1 MKIALIQAPLVWE
14 DIDANLRYFESKIEQ
29 LEVDTD
35 LVVLPE
41 MFTSGF
47 TMNPERAFEVM
58 DGYAVSWMQKMCMQK
73 SIALTGS
80 MIIKEKGNYYNRMF
94 FVFPNGTYQTYD
106 KRHLF
111 SLAGEE
117 KKYKAGSQ
125 RLVVTYKDWKICPL
139 VCYDLRFPVFAR
151 NQDEAYDLLIYV
163 ANWPDQRIYA
173 WDSLFKARAIENM
186 AYAVGVNRVGTD
198 SGNNVYS
205 GHSQVLDYMG
215 VYIVP
220 PHNGEA
226 VLYAKL
232 EKANLIQARKKLA
245 FLSDGDS
252 FILKD

>member
-14 DIDANLRYFESKIEQ
+14 NIDANLRYFESKIQQ
-29 LEVDTD
+29 LESDTD

-58 DGYAVSWMQKMCMQK
+58 DECAVSWMQKVCMQK
-73 SIALTGS
+73 SIALTAS

-117 KKYKAGSQ
+117 KKYTAGSQ

-215 VYIVP
+215 QYLIP
-220 PHNGEA
+220 PHKGEA

>member
-14 DIDANLRYFESKIEQ
+14 DTDANLRYFESKIEQ
-29 LEVDTD
+29 LEQDTD
-35 LVVLPE
+35 LVVVPE

-58 DGYAVSWMQKMCMQK
+58 DGHAVSWMQKICMQK

-80 MIIKEKGNYYNRMF
+80 IIIKEKGNYYNRMF

-117 KKYKAGSQ
+117 KKYTAGSE
-125 RLVVTYKDWKICPL
+125 RLVVTYRDWKICPL

-186 AYAVGVNRVGTD
+186 TYAVGVNRVGTD
-198 SGNNVYS
+198 SGNNIYS

-215 VYIVP
+215 AYIVP
-220 PHNGEA
+220 PQSGEA

>member
-1 MKIALIQAPLVWE
+1 MKVALIQAPLVWE
-14 DIDANLRYFESKIEQ
+14 NRDANLRYFESKIQQ
-29 LEVDTD
+29 LEAETD

-58 DGYAVSWMQKMCMQK
+58 DGHAVSWMQKMCMQK

-117 KKYKAGSQ
+117 KKYTAGSQ

-151 NQDEAYDLLIYV
+151 NQDEAYDLLLYV

-186 AYAVGVNRVGTD
+186 TYAIGVNRVGTD
-198 SGNNVYS
+198 IGNNQYS

-215 VYIVP
+215 EYIIP
-220 PHNGEA
+220 PHTGEA

-252 FILKD
+252 FILTD